1 MSTAYHREVSYFSD
15 DEMKALTERL
25 AGMTNPVRLVLFVQT
40 FDCETCATTKRI
52 LEDLARANPLLTVD
66 EKNMVL
72 DKADVESYGIIAAPG
87 VAIIGDRDRG
97 LRFYGAPDGYELVS
111 LLEGILLASSAESG
125 LNATSRALVGTL
137 TDARALQIFS
147 TPTCPHCPRAVR
159 LGWQLAIES
168 DHITAT
174 AVSAV
179 EFPEL
184 VRRFR
189 VTGVPKT
196 VINERA
202 DILGAVPE
210 AEFVETVVT
219 G

>member
-1 MSTAYHREVSYFSD
+1 MSYFSD
-15 DEMKALTERL
+15 DEMRALTERL
-25 AGMTNPVRLVLFVQT
+25 AYMANPVRLVLFVQA
-40 FDCETCATTKRI
+40 FGCDTCATTRRI
-52 LEDLARANPLLTVD
+52 LEDLAAANPLLTLD

-72 DKADVESYGIIAAPG
+72 DRADVEQYGMIAAPG
-87 VAIIGDRDRG
+87 IAIIGDRDRG

-111 LLEGILLASSAESG
+111 LLEGILVASAGDSG
-125 LNATSRALVGTL
+125 LSEDSRALVATL
-137 TDARALQIFS
+137 AEPRALQIFS

-159 LGWQLAIES
+159 LGWQLAVES
-168 DHITAT
+168 DHITST

-179 EFPEL
+179 EFPDL

-196 VINERA
+196 VIDERT

-210 AEFVETVVT
+210 
-219 G
+219 

>member
-1 MSTAYHREVSYFSD
+1 MSYFSSE
-15 DEMKALTERL
+15 EMKALTERL
-25 AGMTNPVRLVLFVQT
+25 SGMTNPVRLVLFVQA
-40 FDCETCATTKRI
+40 FGCDTCDTTRRI
-52 LEDLARANPLLTVD
+52 LSDLTGANSLITLE

-72 DKADVESYGIIAAPG
+72 DKADVEQFGIIAAPG
-87 VAIIGDRDRG
+87 LAIIGDRDRG
-97 LRFYGAPDGYELVS
+97 LRFYGAPDGYEMIS
-111 LLEGILLASSAESG
+111 LLEGIQLASTGDSG
-125 LNATSRALVGTL
+125 LTEESRALVATL
-137 TDARALQIFS
+137 QEPRALEIFS

-159 LGWQLAIES
+159 LGWQLAVES
-168 DHITAT
+168 DLITTT

-179 EFPEL
+179 EFPDL

-196 VINERA
+196 IINEKT

-210 AEFVETVVT
+210 ADFVSTVVN